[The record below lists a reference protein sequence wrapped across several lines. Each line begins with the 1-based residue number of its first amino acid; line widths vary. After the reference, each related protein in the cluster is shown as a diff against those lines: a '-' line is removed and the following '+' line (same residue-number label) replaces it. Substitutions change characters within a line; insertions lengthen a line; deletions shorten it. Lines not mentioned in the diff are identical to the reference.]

1 MLYEVWQRGQ
11 VVVRV
16 HMEAAPSGGEGPH
29 RALQLHVVR
38 NRSGTGAA
46 DQKDAVR

>member
-1 MLYEVWQRGQ
+1 MRSGSEGRSSSECTWKQP
-11 VVVRV
+11 
-16 HMEAAPSGGEGPH
+16 PSGGEGPH

-46 DQKDAVR
+46 DQKDAMR